1 MLDKASV
8 SRRTLDFEDY
18 MALLRRNFRWL
29 LGPLFAGLVIS
40 TVVAYLLKDT
50 YISQALVR
58 IVPQQISAD
67 VVPDITAQDVADR
80 INGMVQTIESHT
92 TLSNIIASFGL
103 YPKELKRAPMEDVI
117 AQMKSAIRIKPVE
130 GVTNVTG
137 KSLPAIQ
144 IQFAYRDPVLAQKVC
159 ADIVSRFMNAS
170 TTESTDIEQQANTFI
185 NDQVEQAKKDL
196 ETIDQKL
203 VEFKTRNAGRLPEE
217 VSANMAQMNALEQR
231 GASLSDQQA
240 RNADQA
246 TMLQA
251 ELARA
256 KERLAAAKA
265 SSPQT
270 QAQSQK
276 VNELDR
282 EIDQLET
289 SIASMKNRY
298 TDDFPDLQA
307 AKERLTLLK
316 SQREEAFKDKPK
328 ADANAPETFALS
340 SERAAAQNY
349 VSQIET
355 QIKVNATEAARMQKQ
370 SAQVNAAL
378 SGFESRLNGLP
389 AGEKEYS
396 DLLRD
401 RELVKS
407 RYDNFQVKLQRSAAQ
422 IELNRRKQGQTL
434 ELLDAASLPNAPS
447 EPKRYVI
454 APIGAVIGL
463 VIGLLIVGFREMKD
477 TSLKSLK
484 DARLYSQLPILGSIP
499 LLENDVVVQRRKQ
512 IAWVGW
518 AAAMLIGMLIMAG
531 SVAHYYMS
539 KA

>member
-8 SRRTLDFEDY
+8 SRRPLDFEDY
-18 MALLRRNFRWL
+18 MALLRRNFRWI

-50 YISQALVR
+50 YISSALVR

-80 INGMVQTIESHT
+80 VNGMIQTIESHPV
-92 TLSNIIASFGL
+92 LSSIITSFGL
-103 YPKELKRAPMEDVI
+103 YPKELKGAPMEDVI

-137 KSLPAIQ
+137 KNLPTIQ
-144 IQFAYRDPVLAQKVC
+144 IQFAYRDPLVAQKVC

-170 TTESTDIEQQANTFI
+170 TTEANDIEQQANTFI
-185 NDQVEQAKKDL
+185 NDQFEQAKKELDA
-196 ETIDQKL
+196 IDQKIAD
-203 VEFKTRNAGRLPEE
+203 FKTQNAGRLPEE
-217 VSANMAQMNALEQR
+217 MSGNMAQMNALEQR
-231 GASLSDQQA
+231 AANLSDQEA
-240 RNADQA
+240 RNADQS

-282 EIDQLET
+282 EIDQLED
-289 SIASMKNRY
+289 SIALMKNRY
-298 TDDFPDLQA
+298 TDSFPDFQA
-307 AKERLTLLK
+307 AKDRLALLK

-328 ADANAPETFALS
+328 ADPNGPETSALS
-340 SERAAAQNY
+340 SERSAAQNY
-349 VSQIET
+349 VTQIET
-355 QIKVNATEAARMQKQ
+355 QLKVNAVEAGRMQKQ

-378 SGFESRLNGLP
+378 SGLEGRLNGLP
-389 AGEKEYS
+389 ANEKQYS
-396 DLLRD
+396 QLLRD

-434 ELLDAASLPNAPS
+434 ELLDAASLPTAPS

-454 APIGAVIGL
+454 APIGAVVGL
-463 VIGLLIVGFREMKD
+463 VIGFLIVGFREMKD

-484 DARLYSQLPILGSIP
+484 DARLYSQLSILGSIP

-518 AAAMLIGMLIMAG
+518 AAAMLIGILIMAG
-531 SVAHYYMS
+531 SVAHYYLS